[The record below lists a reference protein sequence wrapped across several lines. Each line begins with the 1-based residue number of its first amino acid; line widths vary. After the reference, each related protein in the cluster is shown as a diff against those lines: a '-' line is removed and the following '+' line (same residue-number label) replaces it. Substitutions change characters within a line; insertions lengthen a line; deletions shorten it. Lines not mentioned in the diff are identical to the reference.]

1 MVRPGALKEGEQ
13 DALSDEEVVRRVR
26 AGQIDLFE
34 VLMRRYNQRVYR
46 IARAVLRSDTE
57 AEDVT
62 QETWVRAY
70 AHLGQFAGRAAF
82 PTWLGRIA
90 LHESWARARR
100 GRRQESL
107 EPASDAEG
115 REMKRESPAADPEKA
130 AFQREVR
137 SLVESAVEGLPEIY
151 RTVFMLRHVEELST
165 AEAAELLDLSEETVK
180 TRLHRARTALR
191 RELLAE
197 AGAGIKQAFPF
208 LGTRCDRM
216 VGSVLARIASQ
227 SPPAGAGTADRSPG

>member
-1 MVRPGALKEGEQ
+1 MVRPRVLGEREQ
-13 DALSDEEVVRRVR
+13 DVLSDEEVVRRVR

-46 IARAVLRSDTE
+46 IARAVLRSDSE

-62 QETWVRAY
+62 QEAWVRAY
-70 AHLGQFAGRAAF
+70 AHLDQFAGRAEF
-82 PTWLGRIA
+82 RTWLGRIA

-107 EPASDAEG
+107 EPEPGAEG
-115 REMKRESPAADPEKA
+115 REVKPESPAPDPEKA
-130 AFQREVR
+130 AFDREVR
-137 SLVESAVEGLPEIY
+137 SLVEAAVEGLPEIY

-165 AEAAELLDLSEETVK
+165 SETAELLELSEETVK
-180 TRLHRARTALR
+180 TRLHRARSALQ

-197 AGAGIKQAFPF
+197 AGAGIRQAFPF
-208 LGTRCDRM
+208 LGARCDRM
-216 VGSVLARIASQ
+216 VASVLARIADPGPPNS
-227 SPPAGAGTADRSPG
+227 SPR

>member
-1 MVRPGALKEGEQ
+1 MVRPRVLGEREQ
-13 DALSDEEVVRRVR
+13 DVLSDEEVVRRVR

-62 QETWVRAY
+62 QEAWVRAY
-70 AHLGQFAGRAAF
+70 AHLDQFAGRAEF
-82 PTWLGRIA
+82 RTWLGRIA

-107 EPASDAEG
+107 ETAPGAED
-115 REMKRESPAADPEKA
+115 RKVKPESPAPDPEKA
-130 AFQREVR
+130 AFDREVR
-137 SLVESAVEGLPEIY
+137 SLVEAAVEGLPEIY

-165 AEAAELLDLSEETVK
+165 SETAELLELSEETVK
-180 TRLHRARTALR
+180 TRLHRARSALR

-197 AGAGIKQAFPF
+197 AGAGIRQAFPF
-208 LGTRCDRM
+208 LGARCDRM
-216 VGSVLARIASQ
+216 VASVLARIADPGSAN
-227 SPPAGAGTADRSPG
+227 PASS

>member
-1 MVRPGALKEGEQ
+1 MARPRVLREREQ
-13 DALSDEEVVRRVR
+13 DALADEEVVRRVR

-46 IARAVLRSDTE
+46 IARAVLRTDTE

-70 AHLGQFAGRAAF
+70 AHLGQFAERAAF
-82 PTWLGRIA
+82 RTWLGRIA

-107 EPASDAEG
+107 EPDPGVED
-115 REMKRESPAADPEKA
+115 RTVTRESSAADPEKA
-130 AFQREVR
+130 AFEREVR
-137 SLVESAVEGLPEIY
+137 SLVEAAVEGLPEIY

-165 AEAAELLDLSEETVK
+165 AETAELLELTEETVK

-191 RELLAE
+191 RELLAR
-197 AGAGIKQAFPF
+197 AGAGVEQAFPF
-208 LGTRCDRM
+208 LGARCDRM
-216 VGSVLARIASQ
+216 VASVLARIGGRG
-227 SPPAGAGTADRSPG
+227 PAGAPDPSPN

>member
-1 MVRPGALKEGEQ
+1 MVRPRVLGEREQ
-13 DALSDEEVVRRVR
+13 DVLSDDEVVRRVR

-62 QETWVRAY
+62 QEAWVRAY
-70 AHLGQFAGRAAF
+70 AHLDQFAGRAAF
-82 PTWLGRIA
+82 GTWLGRIA

-107 EPASDAEG
+107 EPAPGSED
-115 REMKRESPAADPEKA
+115 RQVKPESSTPDPEKG
-130 AFQREVR
+130 AFDREVR
-137 SLVESAVEGLPEIY
+137 SLVEAAVGGLPEIY

-165 AEAAELLDLSEETVK
+165 SETAELLELSEETVK
-180 TRLHRARTALR
+180 TRLHRARSALQ

-197 AGAGIKQAFPF
+197 AGAGIRQAFPF
-208 LGTRCDRM
+208 LGARCDRM
-216 VGSVLARIASQ
+216 VASVLARIANPGPADS
-227 SPPAGAGTADRSPG
+227 SPR

>member
-1 MVRPGALKEGEQ
+1 MVRPEVLGERKQ
-13 DALSDEEVVRRVR
+13 DALADEEVVRRVR

-70 AHLGQFAGRAAF
+70 AHLGQFAERAAF
-82 PTWLGRIA
+82 RTWLSRIA

-107 EPASDAEG
+107 EPGPGIEG
-115 REMKRESPAADPEKA
+115 REMKKESAVPDPEKA
-130 AFQREVR
+130 AFDNEVR
-137 SLVESAVEGLPEIY
+137 SLVEAAVEGLPEIY
-151 RTVFMLRHVEELST
+151 RTVFVLRHVEELST
-165 AEAAELLDLSEETVK
+165 AETAELLELSEETVK
-180 TRLHRARTALR
+180 TRLHRARSALQ

-197 AGAGIKQAFPF
+197 AGAGIRQAFPF
-208 LGTRCDRM
+208 LGARCDRM
-216 VGSVLARIASQ
+216 VASVLARIARPGESN
-227 SPPAGAGTADRSPG
+227 PPPR

>member
-1 MVRPGALKEGEQ
+1 MVRPRVLGEREQ
-13 DALSDEEVVRRVR
+13 DALADEEVVRRVR

-62 QETWVRAY
+62 QEAWVRAY
-70 AHLGQFAGRAAF
+70 AHLDQFAGRAAF
-82 PTWLGRIA
+82 RTWLGRIA

-107 EPASDAEG
+107 EPAPGVEG
-115 REMKRESPAADPEKA
+115 RKVKPESPARDPEKA
-130 AFQREVR
+130 AFDREVR
-137 SLVESAVEGLPEIY
+137 SLVEAAVEGLPEIY

-165 AEAAELLDLSEETVK
+165 SETAELLELSEETVK
-180 TRLHRARTALR
+180 TRLHRARSALQ

-197 AGAGIKQAFPF
+197 AGAGIRQAFPF
-208 LGTRCDRM
+208 LGARCDRM
-216 VGSVLARIASQ
+216 VASVLARIANPGSTNF
-227 SPPAGAGTADRSPG
+227 SPR